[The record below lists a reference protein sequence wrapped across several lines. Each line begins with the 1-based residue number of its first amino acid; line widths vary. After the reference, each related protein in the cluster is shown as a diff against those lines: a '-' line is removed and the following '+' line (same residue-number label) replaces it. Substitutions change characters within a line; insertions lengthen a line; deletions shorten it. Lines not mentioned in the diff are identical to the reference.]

1 MPKWGKHDI
10 YIYIYIYIV
19 CKYLMTPQG
28 HSIKKFEAMAFGMS
42 EEERIIDRILRFFF
56 FFGR

>member
-1 MPKWGKHDI
+1 
-10 YIYIYIYIV
+10 
-19 CKYLMTPQG
+19 MTPQG

-56 FFGR
+56 FFWTLIGNEVANFL

>member
-1 MPKWGKHDI
+1 MPKWGKHD
-10 YIYIYIYIV
+10 IYIV

-56 FFGR
+56 LDVDRK

>member
-1 MPKWGKHDI
+1 
-10 YIYIYIYIV
+10 
-19 CKYLMTPQG
+19 MTPQG

-56 FFGR
+56 FFLDVDRKWSRQFPLISTK

>member
-1 MPKWGKHDI
+1 
-10 YIYIYIYIV
+10 
-19 CKYLMTPQG
+19 MTPQG

-56 FFGR
+56 FFGRW